1 MKILLENWNKYI
13 INEVLTVFH
22 YDEPM
27 TATQEANYD
36 FLMQQA
42 EENEVFATRLE
53 SEILEDAGPEPMD
66 TLIEALVRETPPL
79 SNELVSSILGIGKK
93 GIAFRLKNGNVLK
106 IYSGGWLGL
115 MQTGSEEEKFYASE
129 KSKMFSADGSVSTLP
144 IYDQGVANVLD
155 AKVKFAEM
163 AQVLPFD
170 KYMDFTGRGS
180 EEDLMEIEAAITT
193 IKRVVLMAE
202 VPDYYSPPA
211 SQVTLPQRVERAIRS
226 IRRSKLTGPEV
237 RGLTIM
243 LKYVITK
250 YGPEFLDDFHE
261 GNFGV
266 VQQTIATNR
275 PAFVLFDP

>member
-1 MKILLENWNKYI
+1 MKLLLEKWKKYFVSETVGWQGGEPLTSVQTD
-13 INEVLTVFH
+13 NVLFLST
-22 YDEPM
+22 
-27 TATQEANYD
+27 EAD
-36 FLMQQA
+36 SRPGFESFLENQLFSDA
-42 EENEVFATRLE
+42 DIYPLTDHIEE
-53 SEILEDAGPEPMD
+53 
-66 TLIEALVRETPPL
+66 LVRQVPAL
-79 SNELVSSILGIGKK
+79 SSEKIASIAGVGTK
-93 GIAFRLKNGNVLK
+93 GVALRLKNGNILK
-106 IYSGGWLGL
+106 LYVGGWLDSS
-115 MQTGSEEEKFYASE
+115 GSEEEKFYASE

-144 IYDQGVANVLD
+144 VYDQGTADVHD
-155 AKVKFAEM
+155 AKVKYTEM

-180 EEDLMEIEAAITT
+180 NEDLLEIEAAITT

-202 VPDYYSPPA
+202 VPDYYGPPA
-211 SQVTLPQRVERAIRS
+211 NQVTLPQRIERAIRS

-243 LKYVITK
+243 LKYVVTK
-250 YGPEFLDDFHE
+250 YGPEYLDDFHE

>member
-1 MKILLENWNKYI
+1 MKLLLKNWNKYI
-13 INEVLTVFH
+13 INEVLTVFY

-27 TATQEANYD
+27 TATQKANYI
-36 FLMQQA
+36 FLKKQA
-42 EENEVFATRLE
+42 KENEVFAVRLE
-53 SEILEDAGPEPMD
+53 AEILEDAGPEPMD

-106 IYSGGWLGL
+106 IYSGGWFGGG
-115 MQTGSEEEKFYASE
+115 QPGSEEEKFYASE

-155 AKVKFAEM
+155 AEVKFVEM

-180 EEDLMEIEAAITT
+180 EEDLMEIETAITT

-202 VPDYYSPPA
+202 VPDYYGPPA
-211 SQVTLPQRVERAIRS
+211 NQVTLPQRVERAIRS

-250 YGPEFLDDFHE
+250 YGPKYLEDFHE

-266 VQQTIATNR
+266 VQQTMATNR